1 VYICL
6 YTVAVENFHGALYP
20 LLAAFVAHIAM
31 VEGVKLPFYR
41 RHSRPLE

>member
-1 VYICL
+1 MCIYA
-6 YTVAVENFHGALYP
+6 VAVENFHGALYP